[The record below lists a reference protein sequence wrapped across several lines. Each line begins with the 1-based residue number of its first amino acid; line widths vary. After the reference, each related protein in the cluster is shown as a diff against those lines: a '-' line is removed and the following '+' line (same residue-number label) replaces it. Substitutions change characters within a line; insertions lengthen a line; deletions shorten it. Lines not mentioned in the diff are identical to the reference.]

1 MTFNV
6 RVEFSNVFNRTRLP
20 QPSAGTL
27 PGQGFAT
34 KPSLQT
40 SGQYIGLY
48 ASGFGTVNPTT
59 GTQGYRTGTLVGRI
73 TF

>member
-1 MTFNV
+1 MSFNV

-27 PGQGFAT
+27 GLPGFAT
-34 KPSLQT
+34 LPTKQT
-40 SGQYIGLY
+40 AGALTGLY
-48 ASGFGTVNPTT
+48 SGGFGTVVPTT
-59 GTQGYRTGTLVGRI
+59 GTQGYRSGTLVGRI